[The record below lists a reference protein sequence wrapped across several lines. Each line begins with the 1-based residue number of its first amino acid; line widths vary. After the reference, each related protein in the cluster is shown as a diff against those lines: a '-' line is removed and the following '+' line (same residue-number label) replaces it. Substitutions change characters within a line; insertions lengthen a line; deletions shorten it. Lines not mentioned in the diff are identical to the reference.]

1 MYGSSSYPWKA
12 IHRGVGNGG
21 VGGSYPMYH
30 PQTTAGVAYSA
41 PMYGQDIHQT
51 VSTDSQTDAN
61 KDMKEKEE
69 VKLLKKLKDEIKD
82 EVKGMKG
89 MIAHLLI
96 QNKELIKQNAEL
108 IEKIKN

>member
-1 MYGSSSYPWKA
+1 
-12 IHRGVGNGG
+12 
-21 VGGSYPMYH
+21 MYH

-41 PMYGQDIHQT
+41 PMYGQAILQT

-69 VKLLKKLKDEIKD
+69 VMLLKKLKDEIKD